1 MFGISSFAG
10 APFSSLTGAVYP
22 VSVSEAATGADS
34 VAGLVDFLAAFS
46 DSATVSDSP
55 SAAAIFVGSLSDS
68 ATGSDSIAA
77 GVDFVGG
84 VN

>member
-1 MFGISSFAG
+1 VFGFSSFAE

-22 VSVSEAATGADS
+22 VSVSEAAIGADS

-55 SAAAIFVGSLSDS
+55 SAAAIL
-68 ATGSDSIAA
+68 
-77 GVDFVGG
+77 
-84 VN
+84 